1 MWYDKKVSTEPRLI
15 KIDRNG
21 SKHFVV
27 DACPKCAGKGWIPG
41 YEHVEGGICFM
52 CDGSGYH
59 PHKFIER
66 TKEYE
71 EKLYQK
77 RLERGRKK
85 SSEVNAKFFKREGM
99 NENGEAWVILGNT
112 FEIKDQL
119 KEAGAK
125 WNPIM
130 GWHFDKQPESYLTVK
145 ISIEQIGYKNELY
158 VWSYGTQDV
167 AIDEVKKLKDAA
179 APKTESRYIAEV
191 GEVVDT
197 EVKLVSE
204 HSFETH
210 FTFYGETKYIYK
222 FADAEGN
229 TIVWKTGCQD
239 FEVGKSYKIKG
250 KVKELSEYKGDKQTV
265 LTRCKV
271 VAVA

>member
-1 MWYDKKVSTEPRLI
+1 MVGYNEDASQVIDKLR
-15 KIDRNG
+15 
-21 SKHFVV
+21 
-27 DACPKCAGKGWIPG
+27 
-41 YEHVEGGICFM
+41 
-52 CDGSGYH
+52 
-59 PHKFIER
+59 
-66 TKEYE
+66 
-71 EKLYQK
+71 
-77 RLERGRKK
+77 
-85 SSEVNAKFFKREGM
+85 
-99 NENGEAWVILGNT
+99 
-112 FEIKDQL
+112 
-119 KEAGAK
+119 
-125 WNPIM
+125 
-130 GWHFDKQPESYLTVK
+130 
-145 ISIEQIGYKNELY
+145 
-158 VWSYGTQDV
+158 
-167 AIDEVKKLKDAA
+167 DAA
-179 APKTESRYIAEV
+179 APKTESRYVAEV
-191 GEVVDT
+191 GEIVDT

>member
-1 MWYDKKVSTEPRLI
+1 MFENRVSTEPRLI

-27 DACPKCAGKGWIPG
+27 DACPKCAGKGWIAG

-59 PHKFIER
+59 PHKFIKR
-66 TKEYE
+66 TQEYE

-77 RLERGRKK
+77 RLERERKK
-85 SSEVNAKFFKREGM
+85 SNEVNAKFFKREGM
-99 NENGEAWVILGNT
+99 NENGEAWCVIGNT
-112 FEIKDQL
+112 FDMKDKL

-130 GWHFDKQPESYLTVK
+130 GWHFSDKHEGFITVK
-145 ISIEQIGYKNELY
+145 ISIEQIGYKNAFY
-158 VWSYGTQDV
+158 VWNYNTDIATS
-167 AIDEVKKLKDAA
+167 EVERIKDAA
-179 APKTESRYIAEV
+179 APKTESKYVAEV
-191 GEVVDT
+191 GQVVDT
-197 EVKLVSE
+197 EVKLISE

-210 FTFYGETKYIYK
+210 FTYYGEIKYIYK

-239 FEVGKSYKIKG
+239 LEVGKSYRIKG

-271 VAVA
+271 VAIA